1 MADRGASI
9 LRGILCASA
18 FLLATAAAAWSA
30 GSGVAEAVSGWKE
43 RAVSDTR
50 GNDASAETPP
60 AAENLPD
67 GLYARMI
74 TSKGEILLWLEFEK
88 TPMTV
93 ANFVGLSEGAL
104 GPAGQG
110 GRRKPFYDG
119 LTFHR
124 VIADFMI
131 QGGDPTG
138 TGSGGPGYKFPD
150 EFVFELRHS
159 GPGILSMANS
169 GPGTNGSQFFITH
182 KGTPWLDGKHTV
194 FGHVVQG
201 QDVVNA
207 IRQGD
212 RIERVEIVR
221 VGAKAKAFTVT
232 QESFNALVADAPERA
247 RRMAE
252 ERKKRD
258 SETVA
263 KRWPDAVVTASG
275 LRYIVLKKG
284 TGSGS
289 PIMGTQVTVNYVG
302 QLLDGTTFDS
312 SIDRGKPAVF
322 KVGQVIPGWNEALM
336 AMKKGEKRLL
346 IIPPALGY
354 GTKGYPGV
362 IPPDSWLVFEV
373 ELIDF

>member
-1 MADRGASI
+1 
-9 LRGILCASA
+9 
-18 FLLATAAAAWSA
+18 
-30 GSGVAEAVSGWKE
+30 
-43 RAVSDTR
+43 
-50 GNDASAETPP
+50 
-60 AAENLPD
+60 
-67 GLYARMI
+67 
-74 TSKGEILLWLEFEK
+74 
-88 TPMTV
+88 
-93 ANFVGLSEGAL
+93 
-104 GPAGQG
+104 
-110 GRRKPFYDG
+110 
-119 LTFHR
+119 
-124 VIADFMI
+124 
-131 QGGDPTG
+131 
-138 TGSGGPGYKFPD
+138 
-150 EFVFELRHS
+150 VFELRHS

-336 AMKKGEKRLL
+336 ARRRGRNGSSSFR
-346 IIPPALGY
+346 PPWDTGQRATPASSRRTAGW
-354 GTKGYPGV
+354 
-362 IPPDSWLVFEV
+362 SSRWS
-373 ELIDF
+373 